1 MRKKE
6 LNRIEQLEATILRMA
21 NYIEKP
27 KFQFGIGKKFIV
39 TIRHKRFI
47 WRDYIYK
54 YKIIEMYFS
63 FENFEWIY
71 ICIDENQNTIKFTES
86 QISEHDRF

>member
-27 KFQFGIGKKFIV
+27 KFQFGIGKKFTVI
-39 TIRHKRFI
+39 IRDKRFI
-47 WRDYIYK
+47 FRDTIFIF
-54 YKIIEMYFS
+54 KIIEMYFS
-63 FENFEWIY
+63 FENFEWNY
-71 ICIDENQNTIKFTES
+71 ICIDENQNTTTFTES
-86 QISEHDRF
+86 EVSKHDRF